1 MKSHINDLNFHP
13 ETVEK
18 DQIKQKEGDNKE
30 QMSMN
35 QKTEKQ

>member
-1 MKSHINDLNFHP
+1 MKSHINDLNFYP
-13 ETVEK
+13 EIVEK

-35 QKTEKQ
+35 